1 MPTSPLVPQPFPAV
15 PLSADLWYVWRAC
28 SSYLSSSPIPL
39 SHLQNPAEL
48 FSHQGRDLAE
58 TLNAALPSGHLYGDS
73 DDPDGGKIY
82 GDGNTAWNYL
92 QLDPSAE

>member
-1 MPTSPLVPQPFPAV
+1 MINIDF
-15 PLSADLWYVWRAC
+15 ADMF
-28 SSYLSSSPIPL
+28 IPL

-92 QLDPSAE
+92 QLDPTAEYGTLVGGK

>member
-1 MPTSPLVPQPFPAV
+1 MTTSPLVPQPFLAD
-15 PLSADLWYVWRAC
+15 PLSADLWYVC
-28 SSYLSSSPIPL
+28 VFVVYFSFGPISF
-39 SHLQNPAEL
+39 SHFQNPAEI

-82 GDGNTAWNYL
+82 GDSNTAWNYL